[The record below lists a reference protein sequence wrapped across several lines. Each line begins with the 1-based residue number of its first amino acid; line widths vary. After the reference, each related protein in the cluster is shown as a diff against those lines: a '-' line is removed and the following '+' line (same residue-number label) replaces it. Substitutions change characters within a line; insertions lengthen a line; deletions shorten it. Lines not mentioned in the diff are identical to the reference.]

1 MQIAVGQSLSD
12 SMQVTTVC
20 ACRCHHAEYLT
31 APDHCDTSNHPDQLS
46 NRTMH
51 VQLTATAAPL
61 PPAAHAWPPAFGDPL
76 SRSAHTRLSVGS
88 MQGRAPCRIHNASRP
103 LDHPQGAV
111 CKQRCPF
118 PSAHPYLVQ
127 GCCAPA
133 VCGSVAQLPVLGVCQ
148 KFPELACFAQHCIS
162 EQLGCIWRPG

>member
-1 MQIAVGQSLSD
+1 VQIAVGQSLSD

-61 PPAAHAWPPAFGDPL
+61 PPAAHAWPPAFGDTL
-76 SRSAHTRLSVGS
+76 NRSAHTRFCVGS
-88 MQGRAPCRIHNASRP
+88 MQGMGPMQDPQRQQTTGPPARSCMQAEVPLSQCTPVPGAGVLRPRCLWQCCTAASP
-103 LDHPQGAV
+103 G
-111 CKQRCPF
+111 
-118 PSAHPYLVQ
+118 
-127 GCCAPA
+127 G
-133 VCGSVAQLPVLGVCQ
+133 LPEV
-148 KFPELACFAQHCIS
+148 P
-162 EQLGCIWRPG
+162 